1 MESSCFLA
9 PLAVLRWHAAPFE
22 PSLDGSSRARAHARE
37 HAAAVL
43 RDVKV
48 RRRNLSFPLY
58 LTQSGTEQG
67 CGGWRWG
74 GSMRGERVEVK
85 QSGNVAPL
93 LLPCEEPTSS
103 LDSA

>member
-1 MESSCFLA
+1 MERSRFRA

-22 PSLDGSSRARAHARE
+22 PSLDGSSRTRAHESA
-37 HAAAVL
+37 HVAPVL
-43 RDVKV
+43 QHIKV

-67 CGGWRWG
+67 CGGRRWG

-93 LLPCEEPTSS
+93 LLLREEPTSS
-103 LDSA
+103 LDGA